1 VADFL
6 IVAFGAGLGGAMRH
20 AVNILAARLLGTG
33 FPYGTL
39 TVNVAGSF
47 AMGLLTPLLL
57 AHPAVSPGWR
67 LLLAPGVLGGF
78 TTFSTFALD
87 TGVMLARK
95 ARALAFGYGLVSVA
109 ASIGALALGLWLGG
123 R

>member
-1 VADFL
+1 MAEFL

-20 AVNILAARLLGTG
+20 GVSIAAAHLFGIG

-39 TVNVAGSF
+39 TVNVTGSF
-47 AMGLLTPLLL
+47 AMGLLTAVLLTHPATAPAWHLLL
-57 AHPAVSPGWR
+57 ASGT
-67 LLLAPGVLGGF
+67 LGGF

-87 TGVMLARK
+87 AGGMLMRK
-95 ARALAFGYGLVSVA
+95 ARGRALGYVLVSVA
-109 ASIGALALGLWLGG
+109 ASLAALALGLWLGG